1 MVWLKIKGYENE
13 YQISNRGEIRRID
26 LHSNPRP
33 VKSCLAV
40 NKKRYVTLWK
50 NGIRRNFMLHN
61 LYAETFQ
68 VSVKTAMQIVYEQ
81 YEGNVT
87 AKDRVRSWL
96 LEKIQSCEAE
106 STELDSMHDEIL
118 YLKSFLRQISES

>member
-1 MVWLKIKGYENE
+1 
-13 YQISNRGEIRRID
+13 
-26 LHSNPRP
+26 
-33 VKSCLAV
+33 
-40 NKKRYVTLWK
+40 
-50 NGIRRNFMLHN
+50 MLHN